1 MDASRL
7 SVFWIKRRLHTEVI
21 VKRDFSSLTSP
32 EALRVAIAIED
43 RNAETYRQLSD
54 VFSNFC
60 PELPALASAFFEL
73 SATERQHSIVLSTRY
88 LERFGTVNAG
98 IAEEDI
104 RDFIEVPRYNVADI
118 VSAIETG
125 NAEAARRVA
134 LEIAAA
140 AERSALHYYVR
151 LAALARDPQMKSLYQ
166 EFVGFE
172 QEHTDWV
179 ETELGSIRPGLT
191 SISVPVAK
199 STTGHD

>member
-1 MDASRL
+1 M
-7 SVFWIKRRLHTEVI
+7 
-21 VKRDFSSLTSP
+21 KRDFSSLTSP

-54 VFSNFC
+54 LFSHFC
-60 PELPALASAFFEL
+60 PESPALASAFSEL

-118 VSAIETG
+118 VSAMETG
-125 NAEAARRVA
+125 SGGSARRIA

-140 AERSALHYYVR
+140 AEHSALHYYER
-151 LAALARDPQMKSLYQ
+151 LSATTPDPQMKSLYQ
-166 EFVGFE
+166 EFVGLE
-172 QEHTDWV
+172 QEHADWL
-179 ETELGSIRPGLT
+179 EAELE
-191 SISVPVAK
+191 SVWPDVPSPHASLAK
-199 STTGHD
+199 STTSHD

>member
-1 MDASRL
+1 M
-7 SVFWIKRRLHTEVI
+7 
-21 VKRDFSSLTSP
+21 KRDFSSLTSP

-54 VFSNFC
+54 VFSHFC
-60 PELPALASAFFEL
+60 PESPALASTFLEL

-104 RDFIEVPRYNVADI
+104 RDFIEVPRYHVADI
-118 VSAIETG
+118 VSAIEAG
-125 NAEAARRVA
+125 NAESARRLA

-140 AERSALHYYVR
+140 AERSALHYYER

-166 EFVGFE
+166 EFAGLE
-172 QEHTDWV
+172 QEHADWV
-179 ETELGSIRPGLT
+179 ETELESICPDLT
-191 SISVPVAK
+191 APRASIAK